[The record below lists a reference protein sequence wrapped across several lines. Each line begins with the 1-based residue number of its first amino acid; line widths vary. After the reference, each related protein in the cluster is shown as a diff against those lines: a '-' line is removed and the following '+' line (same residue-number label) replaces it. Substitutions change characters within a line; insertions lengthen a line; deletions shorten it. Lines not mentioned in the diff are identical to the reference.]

1 MPPRLLP
8 IALTVVCAHGLALWA
23 LQSGLMRPTREPAET
38 VVMVADWIEA
48 PQPEVPPAPP
58 APPAPPSPPKAET
71 PPAPKRLAPTPPPP
85 KPASEPAPQPAP
97 AVAEAPSEPLQP
109 VVSAGNASESAANA
123 ITTAPSAPPAPPAP
137 PKVELPSS
145 SASYLN
151 NAPPHYPAI
160 SRRMG
165 EQGRVVVRAL
175 IDTNGTAS
183 QASIQTSSGY
193 ERLDQTALSTVQRWR
208 YVPGKRGG
216 VPEAMWFSIPL
227 NFVLD

>member
-23 LQSGLMRPTREPAET
+23 LQSGLMRPAREPAET

-58 APPAPPSPPKAET
+58 APPAPPKAAT
-71 PPAPKRLAPTPPPP
+71 PPAPKPKAPAPPTPQ
-85 KPASEPAPQPAP
+85 PARAPAPQPAP
-97 AVAEAPSEPLQP
+97 VATEAAPEPVP
-109 VVSAGNASESAANA
+109 VAVSAGSAGASAANA

>member
-23 LQSGLMRPTREPAET
+23 LQSGLMRPAREPAET

-58 APPAPPSPPKAET
+58 APPAPPKAAT
-71 PPAPKRLAPTPPPP
+71 PPAPQPKGPAPPPP
-85 KPASEPAPQPAP
+85 PPARAP
-97 AVAEAPSEPLQP
+97 AAQAAPVRPAVQTGSRGRRL
-109 VVSAGNASESAANA
+109 VTGSAGASAANA
-123 ITTAPSAPPAPPAP
+123 ITAAPSAPPAPPAP

>member
-23 LQSGLMRPTREPAET
+23 LQGGLMRPAKVPAET
-38 VVMVADWIEA
+38 VIMVADWIEA
-48 PQPEVPPAPP
+48 PQPEIPPAPP
-58 APPAPPSPPKAET
+58 APPAPPKAEK
-71 PPAPKRLAPTPPPP
+71 PPAPKLQAPTPLAPQRVR
-85 KPASEPAPQPAP
+85 EPAPQPIPPVAEVAP
-97 AVAEAPSEPLQP
+97 APAPPPL
-109 VVSAGNASESAANA
+109 SAGSASESAANA
-123 ITTAPSAPPAPPAP
+123 ITATAAPSAPPAPPAP

-151 NAPPHYPAI
+151 NAPPRYPAI

-175 IDTNGTAS
+175 IEANGTAS

-193 ERLDQTALSTVQRWR
+193 ERLDQTALKTVQSWR

-216 VPEAMWFSIPL
+216 VPEAMWFNIPL